1 MGAGVCLRAAM
12 ALAFTPAI
20 APHAVAIAS
29 ERGDRASRFSAGPNP
44 AMTPVSAA
52 EHDLSGCLPEGTQL
66 DQVVSSKR
74 VRSKDVETIETVT
87 VNQVLHKL
95 KARCREGKLV
105 DGKGREIH
113 IYQLVGCWG
122 NPPANY
128 QELLHE
134 QVRELDRL
142 RKKYSVIEIPCAQGR
157 GRRMISVS

>member
-20 APHAVAIAS
+20 APHALAIAS
-29 ERGDRASRFSAGPNP
+29 ERGDRASSFSAGPNP

-66 DQVVSSKR
+66 DQIVSSKS
-74 VRSKDVETIETVT
+74 VRSKGVETIETVT
-87 VNQVLHKL
+87 VNQVLRKL
-95 KARCREGKLV
+95 QARCREGKLV
-105 DGKGREIH
+105 DGKGREIRF
-113 IYQLVGCWG
+113 YPLAGCWG

-128 QELLHE
+128 QELLQE
-134 QVRELDRL
+134 QARELDRL
-142 RKKYSVIEIPCAQGR
+142 KKKYTVVEIPCAQGR